1 MFKNKMVQ
9 WLIMILI
16 AITLIALA
24 SFILWEY
31 LDKKSQSGDPT
42 QQAANS
48 VENVK
53 PRKMSAK
60 EEKANTVEFKDITTN
75 LVGKNYVKINFAFLL
90 EDSKAKEEF
99 ELLSTRV
106 RSIILQTLA
115 DMTPEQAGGSKGQD
129 LISTTLINKINP
141 ILSKGKLVRVDITDI
156 NIMMNN

>member
-1 MFKNKMVQ
+1 MFKNKMLQ

-24 SFILWEY
+24 SFILWDY
-31 LDKKSQSGDPT
+31 LEGKNQPTDPSE
-42 QQAANS
+42 QAANS

-53 PRKMSAK
+53 PKKMTAQQMK
-60 EEKANTVEFKDITTN
+60 DATVEIKDITTN
-75 LVGKNYVKINFAFLL
+75 LAGKNYVKVNFAFLL
-90 EDSKAKEEF
+90 ENTKAKEEF

-106 RSIILQTLA
+106 RATIIQTLA
-115 DMTPEQAGGSKGQD
+115 DLTAEQASGSKGQD

-156 NIMMNN
+156 NITNN

>member
-1 MFKNKMVQ
+1 MLQ

-24 SFILWEY
+24 SFILWDY
-31 LDKKSQSGDPT
+31 LEDKNRPTDPSE
-42 QQAANS
+42 QAANS

-53 PRKMSAK
+53 PKKMTAQQMK
-60 EEKANTVEFKDITTN
+60 DATVEIKDITTN
-75 LVGKNYVKINFAFLL
+75 LAGKNYVKVNFAFLL
-90 EDSKAKEEF
+90 EDTKAKEEF

-106 RSIILQTLA
+106 RATIIQTLA
-115 DMTPEQAGGSKGQD
+115 DLTAEQASGSKGQD

-156 NIMMNN
+156 NITNN

>member
-75 LVGKNYVKINFAFLL
+75 LAGKNYVKINFAFLL

-115 DMTPEQAGGSKGQD
+115 DMTAEQAGGSKGQD
-129 LISTTLINKINP
+129 LISTMLINKINP

-156 NIMMNN
+156 NITNN

>member
-75 LVGKNYVKINFAFLL
+75 LAGKNYVKINFAFLL

-115 DMTPEQAGGSKGQD
+115 DMTAEQAGGSKGQD

-156 NIMMNN
+156 NITNN

>member
-1 MFKNKMVQ
+1 MVQ

-75 LVGKNYVKINFAFLL
+75 LAGKNYVKINFAFLL

-115 DMTPEQAGGSKGQD
+115 DMTAEQAGGSKGQD
-129 LISTTLINKINP
+129 LISTMLINKINP

-156 NIMMNN
+156 NITNN

>member
-31 LDKKSQSGDPT
+31 LDKQSQSGDPT

-53 PRKMSAK
+53 PKKLTAK
-60 EEKANTVEFKDITTN
+60 EEKEYTIELKDITTN
-75 LVGKNYVKINFAFLL
+75 LAGKNYVKINFAFLL
-90 EDSKAKEEF
+90 ENSKAKEEF

-106 RSIILQTLA
+106 RSIILQTLT
-115 DMTPEQAGGSKGQD
+115 DMTAEQAGGSKGQD

-156 NIMMNN
+156 NITNN

>member
-31 LDKKSQSGDPT
+31 LDKQSQSGDPT

-53 PRKMSAK
+53 PKKLTAK
-60 EEKANTVEFKDITTN
+60 EEKEYTIEFKDITTN
-75 LVGKNYVKINFAFLL
+75 LAGKNYVKINIAFLL
-90 EDSKAKEEF
+90 ENSKAKEEF

-115 DMTPEQAGGSKGQD
+115 DMTAEQAGGSKGQD

-156 NIMMNN
+156 NITNN